1 MEKWNHEFANVNGIK
16 LHYVTQGEGKLL
28 ILMHGFPEFWYS
40 WRQQIPVLAEAG
52 YKVVAVDMRG
62 YNQSD
67 KPVGVKHY
75 KSSTLALDIKELI
88 NHLGYDKAFVVG
100 HDWGGGIAWQLAID
114 HPQVIEKLAVL
125 NCPLPIILEKNLY
138 TNFSQLRKS
147 WYMFMFQIPG
157 LAEMGMKRDLL
168 TFFKKAF
175 RGWAHN
181 KAAFPDE
188 VLQKYVEAFSG
199 PYAITGPVNY
209 YRAALRGSFSGSN
222 KPKGP
227 IMVDTL
233 LIWGEDDKALG
244 KELTYDTHKYMGKH
258 FEIKYIKDSSHWVQQ
273 DAPELVNEYLIEFFK
288 EADRH

>member
-1 MEKWNHEFANVNGIK
+1 MESWKHEFAHVNGIK

-40 WRQQIPVLAEAG
+40 WRQQIPALAAAG

-75 KSSTLALDIKELI
+75 TSNTLALDIKELVG
-88 NHLGYDKAFVVG
+88 HLGYEKAYIVG
-100 HDWGGGIAWQLAID
+100 HDWGGGIAWQLAIN
-114 HPQVIEKLAVL
+114 HPEVIEKLAVL
-125 NCPLPIILEKNLY
+125 NCPLPIILQKNLY
-138 TNFSQLRKS
+138 SNFAQFRKS
-147 WYMFMFQIPG
+147 WYMFFFQIPG
-157 LAEMGMKRDLL
+157 LAEWRMKSNLL
-168 TFFKKAF
+168 GFFQKAF

-181 KAAFPDE
+181 KAAFTDE
-188 VLQKYVEAFSG
+188 VLQKYVEAFTG
-199 PYAITGPVNY
+199 PYALTGPVNY
-209 YRAALRGSFSGSN
+209 YRAALHGAFGGSN
-222 KPKGP
+222 KPTGL

-244 KELTYDTHKYMGKH
+244 KELTYDTHKYMGNH

-273 DAPELVNEYLIEFFK
+273 DAPELVNEYLIAFFK
-288 EADRH
+288 G